1 MTKVAVAQLA
11 LQVGRAEENRAA
23 ASAAVAEAAA
33 AGARL
38 VVLPELVN
46 SGYVFSRAAEARAL
60 AEPADGRTLSEWARL
75 ARAHDLVI
83 VGGFCELVEGRVR
96 NSQAMVDAGGLR
108 AVYRKVHLWDAEQDV
123 FVPGESPAPV
133 VDTAIGRVAMMVCY
147 DLEFPEWVRSV
158 GLAGADV
165 LAVSTNWPASPVPE
179 GERPVLVAHA
189 QVAAASNRMFVAV
202 ADRCSA
208 ERGVGWVS
216 GSSILGPDG
225 YPLAGPV
232 LQDRPTVLIADCDLS
247 AARDK
252 ATGPRNDVHRDRR
265 PDLYA
270 TRGPD
275 LYATREPESATR
287 EPDLHVTEEAAARP

>member
-1 MTKVAVAQLA
+1 MAVAQLA

-23 ASAAVAEAAA
+23 ASAAVVEAAA

-46 SGYVFSRAAEARAL
+46 SGYVLSGPAEARAL
-60 AEPADGRTLSEWARL
+60 AEPVDGRTVSEWARL

-83 VGGFCELVEGRVR
+83 VGGFCELAGGRVG

-123 FVPGESPAPV
+123 FVPGEDPAPV
-133 VDTAIGRVAMMVCY
+133 VDTVIGRVAMMVCY

-158 GLAGADV
+158 GLRGADV
-165 LAVSTNWPASPVPE
+165 LAVSTNWPASPVPQ
-179 GERPVLVAHA
+179 GERSVLIAYA

-216 GSSILGPDG
+216 GSSIMGPHG

-232 LQDRPTVLIADCDLS
+232 LQDRPAVLVADCDLS

-252 ATGPRNDVHRDRR
+252 TSGPRNDVHRDRR

-270 TRGPD
+270 AGETV
-275 LYATREPESATR
+275 SA
-287 EPDLHVTEEAAARP
+287 